1 MPPDGVKSIPTLR
14 PALRRLALGCALPA
28 LLLSGCSI
36 EGVAPRSSMGLA
48 SASVPDSGGA
58 AGAGAGFGGLNSQI
72 GHYAAVYHVPESLVR
87 RIIVRES
94 GYNPRARHGPYWGLM
109 QIRYDTAQSMGYG
122 GSPAGLLDA
131 DTNLRFAVKYLA
143 GAYKVA
149 YGDPEKAV
157 SFYATGYYYDA
168 RRLGMLEDVGFKRG
182 K

>member
-1 MPPDGVKSIPTLR
+1 
-14 PALRRLALGCALPA
+14 
-28 LLLSGCSI
+28 
-36 EGVAPRSSMGLA
+36 
-48 SASVPDSGGA
+48 
-58 AGAGAGFGGLNSQI
+58 
-72 GHYAAVYHVPESLVR
+72 
-87 RIIVRES
+87 
-94 GYNPRARHGPYWGLM
+94 
-109 QIRYDTAQSMGYG
+109 MGYG